1 MAVPVFPSEAE
12 ARREDGFVHARD
24 GTRLWWQRYV
34 PPSPRATVAVLHG
47 GGDHSGRYAGI
58 TRALVRAGFTVA
70 LLDFR
75 GHGRSAG
82 RRWHVSSFDDYVD
95 DLEAFMARVREADG
109 GGAPFVVA
117 HSQGALI
124 AIRWALASRRDV
136 SGFVLSSP
144 YLRLALKPPTL
155 KLLAAQ
161 VVGRVVPWLP
171 ISTGLRVVDLTSDV
185 EMQRWTDAD
194 PLYGRSTTP
203 SWFNAS
209 LRAQADALTRARQFE
224 YPMLVLAA
232 SGDRIADVAAA
243 RTFVASAGSTDKALR
258 VYDRMQHEI
267 FNERDR
273 ERSIGDAIAWLSE
286 RAPREGAKCVDAPR
300 G

>member
-12 ARREDGFVHARD
+12 ARREDGFVHAR
-24 GTRLWWQRYV
+24 GGARLWWQRYV
-34 PPSPRATVAVLHG
+34 PPEPRGTVAVLHG
-47 GGDHSGRYAGI
+47 GGDHSGRYAGV

-75 GHGRSAG
+75 GHGRSSG
-82 RRWHVSSFDDYVD
+82 RRWHVSSFEEYVD
-95 DLEAFMARVREADG
+95 DLDAFIARVREADG
-109 GGAPFVVA
+109 GGEPFVLA

-124 AIRWALASRRDV
+124 AIQWALASRRDV
-136 SGFVLSSP
+136 AGFVLSSP
-144 YLRLALKPPTL
+144 YLRLAMKPPML

-194 PLYGRSTTP
+194 PLYGRATTP

-209 LRAQADALTRARQFE
+209 LRAQGEALARAAEFTA
-224 YPMLVLAA
+224 PLLVLAA
-232 SGDRIADVAAA
+232 GGDRIADVAAA
-243 RTFVASAGSTDKALR
+243 RSFVQAAGSADKELR
-258 VYDRMQHEI
+258 VYERMQHEI

-273 ERSIGDAIAWLSE
+273 ERSIGDAVAWLTE
-286 RAPREGAKCVDAPR
+286 RAPREGAKCVDRSRA
-300 G
+300 

>member
-12 ARREDGFVHARD
+12 ARREDGFVHSRD
-24 GTRLWWQRYV
+24 RTRLWWQRFV

-47 GGDHSGRYAGI
+47 GGDHSGRYAGV
-58 TRALVRAGFTVA
+58 TRALVRARFTVA

-75 GHGRSAG
+75 GHGRSTG
-82 RRWHVSSFDDYVD
+82 RRWHVSSFQEYQD
-95 DLEAFMARVREADG
+95 DLDAFMARVREADG
-109 GGAPFVVA
+109 GAAPFVVA
-117 HSQGALI
+117 HSQGALV
-124 AIRWALASRRDV
+124 AIEWALAARRDV

-144 YLRLALKPPTL
+144 YLRLALKPPAL

-185 EMQRWTDAD
+185 EMQRWTDSD
-194 PLYGRSTTP
+194 PLYGRATTP

-209 LRAQADALTRARQFE
+209 LRAQREALAKAPAFD
-224 YPMLVLAA
+224 YPLLVLAA
-232 SGDRIADVAAA
+232 GGDRIADLEAA
-243 RTFVASAGSTDKALR
+243 RTFVEAAGSPDKSLR

-273 ERSIGDAIAWLSE
+273 ERSIGDAVAWLSE
-286 RAPREGAKCVDAPR
+286 RAPREGAKCIDAPR

>member
-1 MAVPVFPSEAE
+1 MAVPVFPSQAE

-47 GGDHSGRYAGI
+47 GGDHSGRYAGV
-58 TRALVRAGFTVA
+58 TRALARAGFTVA

-82 RRWHVSSFDDYVD
+82 RRWHVSSFEDYVQ
-95 DLEAFMARVREADG
+95 DLDAFMARVREADG
-109 GGAPFVVA
+109 GRAPFVVA
-117 HSQGALI
+117 HSQGALV
-124 AIRWALASRRDV
+124 AIHWALAARRDV
-136 SGFVLSSP
+136 AGFVLTSP
-144 YLRLALKPPTL
+144 YLRLALKPPAL

-161 VVGRVVPWLP
+161 VVGRVIPWLP
-171 ISTGLRVVDLTSDV
+171 VSTGLRVIDLTSDV

-194 PLYGRSTTP
+194 PLYGRATTP
-203 SWFNAS
+203 GWFNAS
-209 LRAQADALTRARQFE
+209 LLAQRRARERARDFD
-224 YPMLVLAA
+224 YPLLVLAA
-232 SGDRIADVAAA
+232 GADRIADVAATRA
-243 RTFVASAGSTDKALR
+243 FVESAGAADKELR

-273 ERSIGDAIAWLSE
+273 DRSIGDAVAWLSE
-286 RAPREGAKCVDAPR
+286 RAPREGAKCIDAPR

>member
-1 MAVPVFPSEAE
+1 MPVPVFPSEAE
-12 ARREDGFVHARD
+12 ARREDGSVHARD

-34 PPSPRATVAVLHG
+34 PESPCGSVAVLHG
-47 GGDHSGRYAGI
+47 GGDHSGRYAGV
-58 TRALVRAGFTVA
+58 TRALVRAGFSVA

-82 RRWHVSSFDDYVD
+82 RRWHVSSFRDYVD
-95 DLEAFMARVREADG
+95 DLDAFMGRVREADG
-109 GGAPFVVA
+109 GGSPFVLA
-117 HSQGALI
+117 HSQGALV
-124 AIRWALASRRDV
+124 AIQWALVGRRDV

-144 YLRLALKPPTL
+144 YLRLALKPPLL
-155 KLLAAQ
+155 KLLSAQ
-161 VVGRVVPWLP
+161 VVGRVIPWLP
-171 ISTGLRVVDLTSDV
+171 VKTGLRVVDLTSDV

-194 PLYGRSTTP
+194 PLYGRATTP

-209 LRAQADALTRARQFE
+209 LSAQQDAVSRAREFD
-224 YPMLVLAA
+224 YPLLVLAA
-232 SGDRIADVAAA
+232 GADRIADVAAT
-243 RTFVASAGSTDKALR
+243 REFVASAGCVDKELR

-273 ERSIGDAIAWLSE
+273 DRAIGDAVAWLSE
-286 RAPREGAKCVDAPR
+286 RAPRSGAKCVDGPR

>member
-24 GTRLWWQRYV
+24 GTRLFWQRYV
-34 PPSPRATVAVLHG
+34 PRAPRGTVAVLHG

-82 RRWHVSSFDDYVD
+82 RRWYVSSFTDYLD
-95 DLEAFMARVREADG
+95 DLDAFMARVRESDG
-109 GGAPFVVA
+109 GGAPFVCA

-136 SGFVLSSP
+136 SGFVLTSP
-144 YLRLALKPPTL
+144 YLRLALKPPPL
-155 KLLAAQ
+155 KLLTAQ
-161 VVGRVVPWLP
+161 VVGRVIPWLP
-171 ISTGLRVVDLTSDV
+171 VSTGLRVIDLTSDP
-185 EMQRWTDAD
+185 EMQRWTDTD
-194 PLYGRSTTP
+194 PLYGRVTTP
-203 SWFNAS
+203 AWFNAS
-209 LRAQADALTRARQFE
+209 LRAQEEAMARAAEFD
-224 YPMLVLAA
+224 YPLLVLAA
-232 SGDRIADVAAA
+232 GADRIADAAA
-243 RTFVASAGSTDKALR
+243 SRRFVEVARSADKELR
-258 VYDRMQHEI
+258 VYERMQHEI

-273 ERSIGDAIAWLSE
+273 DRAIADATAWLTE
-286 RAPREGAKCVDAPR
+286 RAPLQGAKCVDAPR
-300 G
+300 A